1 MIHSVTKRRKRK
13 NGKLLESRN
22 YYLRYRIGD
31 MPCDKWVSLGVTDK
45 GVAQS
50 KAVQFIKDLERE
62 IAGIAPPKK
71 LVAAASLSF
80 ADLLAEYVDEL
91 ATRGRDAKYVK
102 GTETRIA
109 LVAAECRWRKLGD
122 VSADSFMLWRRG
134 QSLKAKT
141 LNDYLCDVS
150 SFLGWLVKLERLA
163 SNPLAKVERVKPKE
177 GEEEEER
184 RAFTHDEFKRLC
196 AVSGPRAL
204 IYQITLFTGMR
215 RDEVKQLLWGDVR
228 KETNGD
234 TFLKLRAS
242 TTKNGKI
249 ALQPVPAWLAE
260 LLENH
265 RPPSVK
271 LSCKVFA
278 TIPRMPR
285 FYRDL
290 DAAGIPRVDERGHV
304 TVFHSLRHT
313 LGTWLWETG
322 TDPRTIQEL
331 MRHGDLRLTSQRYTD
346 TAGLAMNDAVRRLPA
361 FASPEGG
368 YTQIRAQ
375 ISAKTGQIVS
385 QTGEPKK
392 KSGRLQAA
400 VNECFSRALAGG
412 VALGQMV
419 RAAGFE
425 PATPSV

>member
-1 MIHSVTKRRKRK
+1 MIHIVTKRRKRK

-31 MPCDKWVSLGVTDK
+31 MLCDKWVSLGVTDK

-71 LVAAASLSF
+71 LVAAASFSF
-80 ADLLAEYVDEL
+80 ANLLAEYVDEL
-91 ATRGRDAKYVK
+91 ATRGRDSKYVK

-109 LVAAECRWRKLGD
+109 LVAAECRWKKLCD
-122 VSADSFMLWRRG
+122 VSADSFMFWRRG

-150 SFLGWLVKLERLA
+150 SFLGWLVKMERLA

-184 RAFTHDEFKRLC
+184 RAFTHEEFNRLC
-196 AVSGPRAL
+196 AVSGPRTL
-204 IYQITLFTGMR
+204 IYQLTLFTGMR

-260 LLENH
+260 LLEKH
-265 RPPSVK
+265 RPSGVK
-271 LSCKVFA
+271 LSRKVFA

-290 DAAGIPRVDERGHV
+290 EAAGISRVDDRGHV
-304 TVFHSLRHT
+304 AVFHSLRHT
-313 LGTWLWETG
+313 FGTWLWETG

-346 TAGLAMNDAVRRLPA
+346 TAGLAMNDAVRRLPS
-361 FASPEGG
+361 FVSPEGG
-368 YTQIRAQ
+368 CTQIGAQ
-375 ISAKTGQIVS
+375 IFAKTGQNVS
-385 QTGEPKK
+385 QADKRKPE
-392 KSGRLQAA
+392 KSKLQTIA
-400 VNECFSRALAGG
+400 NECVSRALTG
-412 VALGQMV
+412 VVAMGQMV